1 MFKSSAKYLRKNIIN
16 YVFIDCRTH
25 PPNFWMWMFF
35 QWSLNCEQKGI
46 REQAIV
52 SSFGIQKQAMSP
64 FTKPRQ
70 KKNSFSLT
78 AFIIYSPLYF
88 LPPLFSSFVKKSI
101 LLFFVIWAPLLYE
114 PFFCQSVSQLHL
126 CVSVFTLCVSVSP
139 PLLFCVPP
147 CAFWCPITEPVLS
160 FFKCVWPPSLVFGQ
174 CL

>member
-16 YVFIDCRTH
+16 YVFIYCLTH

-70 KKNSFSLT
+70 KKKNSFSLT

-126 CVSVFTLCVSVSP
+126 CVSVWTMSLITLFFFWRHGLSKQCKKYKSKICPTPCPQSP
-139 PLLFCVPP
+139 LNF
-147 CAFWCPITEPVLS
+147 PI
-160 FFKCVWPPSLVFGQ
+160 
-174 CL
+174 

>member
-1 MFKSSAKYLRKNIIN
+1 MPYTPTQLVNVNVFSMKLELWGKRDPRTGNSLLLWYPKTGNESFHKTSS
-16 YVFIDCRTH
+16 
-25 PPNFWMWMFF
+25 
-35 QWSLNCEQKGI
+35 
-46 REQAIV
+46 
-52 SSFGIQKQAMSP
+52 
-64 FTKPRQ
+64 

-147 CAFWCPITEPVLS
+147 LCVLVPNYGTRVVI
-160 FFKCVWPPSLVFGQ
+160 F
-174 CL
+174 